1 MIYLAILTLLI
12 AGCAS
17 SRASDEWLRDAFS
30 KNAVW
35 PVKDTQ
41 SDGGGK

>member
-1 MIYLAILTLLI
+1 MIYLSIFTLLL

-17 SRASDEWLRDAFS
+17 TAGDEWLRDAFS